1 MGYLRVSNQMPFE
14 GPSTLVSI
22 LTDPSPAMQLATRS
36 LILLLVSSVLA
47 ASEHLPKCP
56 PPDFDTVQNFNLD
69 AFAAKRWYIQ
79 EQMQVAAVPA
89 NAHFCIHADYKLLT
103 KKTFWG
109 YDIQVHNV
117 AADDTPPHKVHDSG
131 IFICAKIVNSTA
143 GKLAVGP
150 CFLPSFFAGPYWV
163 IAYNEVEGY
172 ALISG
177 GAPTHSTPNGCRTG
191 TGVNNAG
198 LWIFT
203 RQQDRNEA
211 LVEKV
216 RHIATDKGF
225 DVSVLQ
231 HGNHTGCDSSNSAQS
246 RSSVASTVTV

>member
-1 MGYLRVSNQMPFE
+1 MLTQR
-14 GPSTLVSI
+14 LVI
-22 LTDPSPAMQLATRS
+22 LTIS
-36 LILLLVSSVLA
+36 LLLVSSVIA
-47 ASEHLPKCP
+47 ITEQLPQCP
-56 PPDFDTVQNFNLD
+56 PPGFDTVNNFNLD

-79 EQMQVAAVPA
+79 EQMQVTAVPA
-89 NAHFCIHADYKLLT
+89 NAHFCIHADYLLLS
-103 KKTFWG
+103 KKSFWG

-131 IFICAKIVNSTA
+131 SFICAKIVNSTA

-163 IAYNEVEGY
+163 IAYNELEGY

-203 RQQDRNEA
+203 RQQYRIEA
-211 LVEKV
+211 VVQKV
-216 RHIATDKGF
+216 RQIATEKGF
-225 DVSVLQ
+225 DISVLEY
-231 HGNHTGCDSSNSAQS
+231 GNQTGCSSKAARS
-246 RSSVASTVTV
+246 RSQSIVAPRVMV